1 MRTYTSVTFSAAK
14 ITGPFWSERLD
25 CVLSRTI
32 PSQHQKLVEYN
43 MLDSLKLPKYEALIL
58 YSTDDTQARDATKHL
73 YENGYQGAL
82 TLKGGLDTWR
92 AAGMG
97 LVKPRQP

>member
-32 PSQHQKLVEYN
+32 PSQHQKLV
-43 MLDSLKLPKYEALIL
+43 AQIF
-58 YSTDDTQARDATKHL
+58 
-73 YENGYQGAL
+73 
-82 TLKGGLDTWR
+82 
-92 AAGMG
+92 
-97 LVKPRQP
+97 

>member
-43 MLDSLKLPKYEALIL
+43 MLDSLKLPQPAPPLTIARNVHNF
-58 YSTDDTQARDATKHL
+58 TTQIF
-73 YENGYQGAL
+73 
-82 TLKGGLDTWR
+82 
-92 AAGMG
+92 
-97 LVKPRQP
+97 